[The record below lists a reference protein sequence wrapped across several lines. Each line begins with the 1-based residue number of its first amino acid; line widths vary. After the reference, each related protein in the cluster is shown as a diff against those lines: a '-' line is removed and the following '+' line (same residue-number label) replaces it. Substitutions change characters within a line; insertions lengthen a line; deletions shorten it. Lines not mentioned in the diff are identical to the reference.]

1 VPSST
6 EAGQLDEAERDL
18 LELLL
23 HDYGYDFRRVAVP
36 WLKLRLRE
44 RIAAEQLQTVRGLR
58 EKALHDEAC
67 RQRLLRGL
75 AFDASAMFHPP
86 DFYRAFAE
94 RVVPLLRT
102 YPFIRLWQVGCSTG
116 EEVYSMSILLEEAG
130 LYDRSRIY
138 ATDRDARLLRQA
150 RDGIYPLAAMQE
162 YTANYQQAGGR
173 SAFSEYYTAS
183 YGHAIFRPSLR
194 KNLIF
199 AQHDLTT
206 DGPFNDF
213 HVIVCRGGLQELPS
227 AGRSRAARLFED
239 SLIRFGF
246 LCLGPDESAARL
258 AALDYTSFDEA
269 GRILRR
275 VH

>member
-1 VPSST
+1 MQPST
-6 EAGQLDEAERDL
+6 GAGQLDEAERHL

-23 HDYGYDFRRVAVP
+23 HDYGYDFRGVAVP
-36 WLKLRLRE
+36 WLKQRLRD
-44 RIAAEQLQTVRGLR
+44 RVLAEQLQTTRGLR
-58 EKALHDEAC
+58 EKVLHDEAC
-67 RQRLLRGL
+67 RQRLLRSL
-75 AFDASAMFHPP
+75 ALDASAMFDPP
-86 DFYRAFAE
+86 DFYRAFSA

-138 ATDRDARLLRQA
+138 ATDGDTLLLRQA
-150 RDGIYPLAAMQE
+150 RDGIFPLAAMQE
-162 YTANYQQAGGR
+162 YTTNYQRAGGR
-173 SAFSEYYTAS
+173 GTCSEYYTAS

-194 KNLIF
+194 TNLIF

-213 HVIVCRGGLQELPS
+213 HVILCRGGLLALP
-227 AGRSRAARLFED
+227 AAARTRAAQLFED

-246 LCLGPDESAARL
+246 LCPGTDQLAARL
-258 AALDYTSFDEA
+258 MALDFVPFDES
-269 GRILRR
+269 GQILRR

>member
-1 VPSST
+1 MQPSAGS
-6 EAGQLDEAERDL
+6 GQLDEAERDL

-36 WLKLRLRE
+36 WLKQRLRD
-44 RIAAEQLQTVRGLR
+44 RVSAEQLQTARGLR
-58 EKALHDEAC
+58 EKMLHDEAC
-67 RQRLLRGL
+67 RQRLFRSL
-75 AFDASAMFHPP
+75 ALDANAMFHPP
-86 DFYRAFAE
+86 DFYRAFTE

-138 ATDRDARLLRQA
+138 ATEGDTFLLHQA
-150 RDGIYPLAAMQE
+150 RDGIFPLAAMRE
-162 YTANYQQAGGR
+162 YTANYQRAGGR
-173 SAFSEYYTAS
+173 GTFSEYYTAS
-183 YGHAIFRPSLR
+183 YEHAIFRPSLR

-199 AQHDLTT
+199 AQHDLAT

-213 HVIVCRGGLQELPS
+213 HVILCRGGLMALPV
-227 AGRSRAARLFED
+227 ATRARAAQLFED

-246 LCLGPDESAARL
+246 LCPGTDQSAARL
-258 AALDYTSFDEA
+258 TVPDFVPFDES
-269 GRILRR
+269 GQILRR